1 MCGIF
6 GYIGEKKALPFIL
19 KGLSDLEYRGY
30 DSAGVALI
38 NAKGLLIEK
47 CQGKVA
53 DLVRRVKENNAS
65 VGIGHTRWAT
75 HGSPNHINSHPHLDC
90 RGRIAVVHNGTID
103 NFQQL
108 RKSLEVRGHR
118 FCSETD
124 TEVLPHLLEETIRD
138 FGFTA
143 EALRRALESVKG
155 SYGMAVLS
163 ADYPDRIL
171 VARHGSPL
179 IVGSSECGYFLS
191 SDIPALFSHT
201 RSVTILQDG
210 QAGFLRHDGFE
221 LYHIK
226 TGRSCSAEVYKV
238 KWQAAASEKGKFG
251 HYMLKEI
258 YEQPLVL
265 RNLFRCYVNGNR
277 KIHFPELN
285 LSDRHL
291 KKLKRIVIIACGTS
305 WHAGLIAKYFLE
317 EYASVPVEIEN
328 AAEFRYRKTVL
339 TADDILLVISQ
350 SGETADTLGA
360 LKKTR
365 EKKIKTFAVCN
376 VPGSSICRQS
386 EGVIMTEAGP
396 EIGVASTKAFTSQ
409 LAVLYLL
416 GLKIAYLKG
425 KLTEKQCR
433 HFLAQLFRI
442 PEKMEMIIKEAK
454 QAEESA
460 ARYFRTSNALYLGRG
475 YNYPIALEGAL
486 KLKEISYIH
495 AEGLPAAEMKH
506 GPIALIDWNMPAVV
520 IAPNDR
526 TYSRVLLNVEEVK
539 ARGGEVIAVVTT
551 GDCQMTEKADS
562 LIYIPHTID
571 PLNPFLTVL
580 PLQLLAYY
588 IAVRRGCNVDQPRN
602 LAKSVT
608 VE

>member
-6 GYIGEKKALPFIL
+6 GYIGQKKALPFIL

-38 NAKGLLIEK
+38 NEKGLLVEK

-53 DLVRRVKENNAS
+53 DLARRVKENGAS

-75 HGSPNHINSHPHLDC
+75 HGAPNYVNSHPHLDC

-108 RKSLEVRGHR
+108 REDLKARGHC

-124 TEVLPHLLEETIRD
+124 TEVLPHLLEETVRD

-143 EALRRALESVKG
+143 EALRRALKLVKG
-155 SYGMAVLS
+155 SYGMAILS
-163 ADYPDRIL
+163 VDYPDRIL

-179 IVGSSECGYFLS
+179 IIGSSEDGYFLS
-191 SDIPALFSHT
+191 SDIPALLSHT
-201 RSVTILQDG
+201 RLVTILQDG
-210 QAGFLRHDGFE
+210 QAGFLRRDGFE
-221 LYHIK
+221 LFNVK
-226 TGRSCSAEVYKV
+226 TGRSCPAEVHKV
-238 KWQAAASEKGKFG
+238 NYQASASERGKFG

-265 RNLFRCYVNGNR
+265 RNLFRCYVDADR
-277 KIHFPELN
+277 KIQFPELN
-285 LSDRHL
+285 LSDRQL
-291 KKLKRIVIIACGTS
+291 KKVKRIVIAACGTS

-339 TADDILLVISQ
+339 TSDDILLVISQ

-360 LKKTR
+360 LKKACR
-365 EKKIKTFAVCN
+365 EKIRVFAVCN
-376 VPGSSICRQS
+376 VPDSSICRQS
-386 EGVIMTEAGP
+386 EGVILTEAGP

-416 GLKIAYLKG
+416 GLKIAQLKG
-425 KLTEKQCR
+425 ELTGKQC
-433 HFLAQLFRI
+433 HQFLAQLFRI
-442 PEKMEMIIKEAK
+442 PEKMEIIMKEAS
-454 QAEESA
+454 QTEESA

-551 GDCQMTEKADS
+551 GDCQMKEKADS
-562 LIYIPHTID
+562 LIYIPRTVD

>member
-6 GYIGEKKALPFIL
+6 GYIGKKKALPLIL

-38 NAKGLLIEK
+38 NGKNLLVEK

-53 DLVRRVKENNAS
+53 DLVRHVAENDAS
-65 VGIGHTRWAT
+65 IGIGHTRWAT
-75 HGSPNHINSHPHLDC
+75 HGSPNHLNSHPHLDC

-103 NFQQL
+103 NFRQL
-108 RKSLEVRGHR
+108 REELKARGHR
-118 FCSETD
+118 FRSETD
-124 TEVLPHLLEETIRD
+124 TEVLPHLLEETVKNS
-138 FGFTA
+138 GFTA
-143 EALRRALESVKG
+143 EALRRALKVVKG
-155 SYGMAVLS
+155 SYAIAVLS
-163 ADYPDRIL
+163 LDHPDRIL

-179 IVGSSECGYFLS
+179 IIGYSGDGYFLS
-191 SDIPALFSHT
+191 SDIPALLSHT
-201 RSVTILQDG
+201 LSVTILQDG
-210 QAGFLRHDGFE
+210 QAGFLRRDGFD
-221 LYHIK
+221 LYNLK
-226 TGRSCSAEVYKV
+226 TGRSCPAEVHKIN
-238 KWQAAASEKGKFG
+238 WQTASSEKGKFG

-258 YEQPLVL
+258 CEQPLVL
-265 RNLFRCYVNGNR
+265 RNIFRYYVDSER
-277 KIHFPELN
+277 RIRFPELN
-285 LSDRHL
+285 LSDYHL
-291 KKLKRIVIIACGTS
+291 KKLKRIVIAACGTS

-339 TADDILLVISQ
+339 SSDDILLVISQ

-360 LKKTR
+360 LKKACQ
-365 EKKIKTFAVCN
+365 EKVRVFAVCN
-376 VPGSSICRQS
+376 VPDSSICRQS

-425 KLTEKQCR
+425 KLTGNQCR
-433 HFLAQLFRI
+433 QFLTNLFRI
-442 PEKMEMIIKEAK
+442 PDKMEVIIKEVSQTEK
-454 QAEESA
+454 SA
-460 ARYFRTSNALYLGRG
+460 SRYFRTANALYLGRG

-539 ARGGEVIAVVTT
+539 ARGGEVVAVATI
-551 GDCQMTEKADS
+551 GDGQMKEKADS
-562 LIYIPHTID
+562 LIYIPRTID

-580 PLQLLAYY
+580 PLQFLAYY
-588 IAVRRGCNVDQPRN
+588 IAVRRGCSVDQPRN

>member
-6 GYIGEKKALPFIL
+6 GYIGVKKALPFIL
-19 KGLSDLEYRGY
+19 KGLSELEYRGY

-38 NAKGLLIEK
+38 DGKDLVVEKGP
-47 CQGKVA
+47 GKVA
-53 DLVRRVKENNAS
+53 DLAHRITENGAS
-65 VGIGHTRWAT
+65 AGIGHTRWAT
-75 HGSPNHINSHPHLDC
+75 HGSPNYVNSHPHLDC
-90 RGRIAVVHNGTID
+90 CGRIAVVHNGTID

-108 RKSLEVRGHR
+108 REELKVRGHR

-124 TEVLPHLLEETIRD
+124 TEVLPHLLEETIKN

-143 EALRRALESVKG
+143 EALRRALELVKG
-155 SYGMAVLS
+155 TYGMAVIS
-163 ADYPDRIL
+163 ADHPDRIL
-171 VARHGSPL
+171 VARSGSPL
-179 IVGSSECGYFLS
+179 IVGYSEDGYFLS
-191 SDIPALFSHT
+191 SDIPALLSRT
-201 RSVTILQDG
+201 CSVTILQDG
-210 QAGFLRHDGFE
+210 QAGFLRQDGLE
-221 LYHIK
+221 LYNVK
-226 TGRSCSAEVYKV
+226 TGRSFPAEVRKV
-238 KWQAAASEKGKFG
+238 NRQTAASEKGKFG

-265 RNLFRCYVNGNR
+265 RNLFRCYVNLEC

-285 LSDRHL
+285 LSERQL
-291 KKLKRIVIIACGTS
+291 KSLKRIVIASCGTS
-305 WHAGLIAKYFLE
+305 WHAGLTAKYFLE

-339 TADDILLVISQ
+339 TKDDILLVISQ

-360 LKKTR
+360 LKKAYR
-365 EKKIKTFAVCN
+365 EKVRVFTVCN
-376 VPGSSICRQS
+376 VSDSSICRQS
-386 EGVIMTEAGP
+386 EGMIMTEAGP

-416 GLKIAYLKG
+416 GLKIALLKG
-425 KLTEKQCR
+425 KLTEKKCR
-433 HFLAQLFRI
+433 QFLSQLFQI
-442 PEKMEMIIKEAK
+442 PEKMELIIKEAA
-454 QAEESA
+454 QVEESA
-460 ARYFRTSNALYLGRG
+460 AQYFRTPNALYLGRG

-520 IAPNDR
+520 IAPDDN
-526 TYSRVLLNVEEVK
+526 TYSRILLNVEEVK
-539 ARGGEVIAVVTT
+539 ARGGEVIAVVTS
-551 GDCQMTEKADS
+551 GDRQMKGKADS
-562 LIYIPHTID
+562 LISVPRTLD

-580 PLQLLAYY
+580 PLQLLAYH

>member
-6 GYIGEKKALPFIL
+6 GYIGRKKALPFIL

-38 NAKGLLIEK
+38 NGKDLLVEKGP
-47 CQGKVA
+47 GKVA
-53 DLVRRVKENNAS
+53 NLAHRVTEEGAS
-65 VGIGHTRWAT
+65 AGIGHTRWAT
-75 HGSPNHINSHPHLDC
+75 HGSPNYVNSHPHLDC
-90 RGRIAVVHNGTID
+90 CGRIAVVHNGTID

-108 RKSLEVRGHR
+108 RKDLKARGHR

-124 TEVLPHLLEETIRD
+124 TEVLPHLLEEAVRD

-143 EALRRALESVKG
+143 EALRRALKSVKG
-155 SYGMAVLS
+155 TYGMAVLS

-179 IVGSSECGYFLS
+179 IIGSSEDGYFLS
-191 SDIPALFSHT
+191 SDIPALLSHT
-201 RSVTILQDG
+201 RSVIILQDG
-210 QAGFLRHDGFE
+210 QAGFLRQDGLE
-221 LYHIK
+221 LYNVK
-226 TGRSCSAEVYKV
+226 TGRSFPAEVHKV
-238 KWQAAASEKGKFG
+238 NWQAAASEKGEFG

-258 YEQPLVL
+258 YEQPFVL
-265 RNLFRCYVNGNR
+265 RNLFRCYVDAGR
-277 KIHFPELN
+277 QIQFPELN
-285 LSDRHL
+285 LSDRQL
-291 KKLKRIVIIACGTS
+291 KNLKRIVIAACGTS
-305 WHAGLIAKYFLE
+305 WHAGLVAKYFLE
-317 EYASVPVEIEN
+317 EYASVPVEVEN

-339 TADDILLVISQ
+339 TSNDILLVISQ

-360 LKKTR
+360 LKKACR
-365 EKKIKTFAVCN
+365 EKVPVFAVCN
-376 VPGSSICRQS
+376 VPDSSICRQS
-386 EGVIMTEAGP
+386 EGVILTEAGP

-416 GLKIAYLKG
+416 GLKIAHLKG
-425 KLTEKQCR
+425 KLTRKER
-433 HFLAQLFRI
+433 HQFLAHFFRI
-442 PEKMEMIIKEAK
+442 PEKMEVIMKEAG

-460 ARYFRTSNALYLGRG
+460 AQYFRTPNALYLGRG

-506 GPIALIDWNMPAVV
+506 GSIALIDWNMPAVV

-526 TYSRVLLNVEEVK
+526 TYSRILLNVEEVK
-539 ARGGEVIAVVTT
+539 ARGGEVIAVVTA
-551 GDCQMTEKADS
+551 GDRQMKEKADS
-562 LIYIPHTID
+562 LIYIPRTID
-571 PLNPFLTVL
+571 PLDPFLTVL

-588 IAVRRGCNVDQPRN
+588 IAVRRGCNADQPRN

>member
-6 GYIGEKKALPFIL
+6 GYIGSKKALPFIL

-38 NAKGLLIEK
+38 EEKGLRVEK
-47 CQGKVA
+47 GPGKVA
-53 DLVRRVKENNAS
+53 DLAHRIAENGAS

-75 HGSPNHINSHPHLDC
+75 HGSPNYVNSHPHLDC
-90 RGRIAVVHNGTID
+90 SGRIAVVHNGTID

-108 RKSLEVRGHR
+108 REELKARGHH

-124 TEVLPHLLEETIRD
+124 TEVLPHLLEEAVRD

-143 EALRRALESVKG
+143 EALRRALKSVKG
-155 SYGMAVLS
+155 AYGMAVLS
-163 ADYPDRIL
+163 ADHPDRIL

-179 IVGSSECGYFLS
+179 IIGYSEDGYFLS
-191 SDIPALFSHT
+191 SDIPALLSHT

-210 QAGFLRHDGFE
+210 QAGFLRGDGFE
-221 LYHIK
+221 LYNVK
-226 TGRSCSAEVYKV
+226 TGRSCPAEVHKV
-238 KWQAAASEKGKFG
+238 NWQVASSEKGKFG

-265 RNLFRCYVNGNR
+265 RNLFRCYVGSGC
-277 KIHFPELN
+277 KIQFPGLN
-285 LSDRHL
+285 LSDRQL
-291 KKLKRIVIIACGTS
+291 KNLKRIVIAACGTS
-305 WHAGLIAKYFLE
+305 WHAGLVAKYFLE
-317 EYASVPVEIEN
+317 EYASVPAEIEN

-339 TADDILLVISQ
+339 TSDDILVVISQ

-360 LKKTR
+360 LKKACR
-365 EKKIKTFAVCN
+365 DKVSVFAVCN
-376 VPGSSICRQS
+376 VPDSSICRQS
-386 EGVIMTEAGP
+386 KGVILTEAGP

-416 GLKIAYLKG
+416 GLKIALLKG
-425 KLTEKQCR
+425 RLTEKKYRQ
-433 HFLAQLFRI
+433 FLSQLFQI
-442 PEKMEMIIKEAK
+442 PDKMEIIIKDAN
-454 QAEESA
+454 QVEESA
-460 ARYFRTSNALYLGRG
+460 AQYFRTPNALYLGRG

-526 TYSRVLLNVEEVK
+526 TYSRILLNVEEVK
-539 ARGGEVIAVVTT
+539 ARGGEVIAVVTS
-551 GDCQMTEKADS
+551 GDRQMKEKADS
-562 LIYIPHTID
+562 LISVPRTID

-580 PLQLLAYY
+580 PLQLLAYH

>member
-6 GYIGEKKALPFIL
+6 GYIGQKKALPFIL

-38 NAKGLLIEK
+38 NEKGLLVEK

-53 DLVRRVKENNAS
+53 DLARRVKANNAS

-75 HGSPNHINSHPHLDC
+75 HGSPNYVNSHPHLDC

-108 RKSLEVRGHR
+108 REDLKARGHR

-124 TEVLPHLLEETIRD
+124 TEVLPHLLEETVKD

-143 EALRRALESVKG
+143 EALRRVLKFVKG
-155 SYGMAVLS
+155 SYTMAVLS
-163 ADYPDRIL
+163 ADHPDRIL

-179 IVGSSECGYFLS
+179 IIGSSEDGYFLS
-191 SDIPALFSHT
+191 SDIPALLSHT

-210 QAGFLRHDGFE
+210 QAGFLRRDGLE
-221 LYHIK
+221 LFNVK
-226 TGRSCSAEVYKV
+226 TGRSCPAEVHKV
-238 KWQAAASEKGKFG
+238 SWRASASERGKFS

-265 RNLFRCYVNGNR
+265 RNLFRCYVDAGH
-277 KIHFPELN
+277 KIQFPELN

-291 KKLKRIVIIACGTS
+291 KKLKRIVIVACGTS

-339 TADDILLVISQ
+339 TSDDILLVISQ

-360 LKKTR
+360 LKKACQ
-365 EKKIKTFAVCN
+365 EKIRVFAVCN

-416 GLKIAYLKG
+416 GLKIAHLKG
-425 KLTEKQCR
+425 KLTGKQC
-433 HFLAQLFRI
+433 HQFLAQLFRI
-442 PEKMEMIIKEAK
+442 PEKMEVIIKEAS

-520 IAPNDR
+520 IAPDDR
-526 TYSRVLLNVEEVK
+526 TYSKVLLNVEEVK
-539 ARGGEVIAVVTT
+539 ARGGEVVAVVTT
-551 GDCQMTEKADS
+551 GDCQMKEKADS
-562 LIYIPHTID
+562 LIYIPRTVD

>member
-6 GYIGEKKALPFIL
+6 GYIGSKKALPFIL

-38 NAKGLLIEK
+38 NEKGLLVEK
-47 CQGKVA
+47 CKGKVA
-53 DLVRRVKENNAS
+53 DLARSVKENDAS

-75 HGSPNHINSHPHLDC
+75 HGSPSYVNSHPHLDC

-103 NFQQL
+103 NFRQL
-108 RKSLEVRGHR
+108 REDLEARGHR

-124 TEVLPHLLEETIRD
+124 TEVLPHLLEETVRD

-143 EALRRALESVKG
+143 EALRRALKSVRG

-163 ADYPDRIL
+163 VDHPDRIL

-179 IVGSSECGYFLS
+179 IIGSSEEGYFLS
-191 SDIPALFSHT
+191 SDIPALISHT

-210 QAGFLRHDGFE
+210 QAGFLRRDGFK
-221 LYHIK
+221 LFTIK
-226 TGRSCSAEVYKV
+226 TGRSCPVEVHKV
-238 KWQAAASEKGKFG
+238 NWQAAASEKGKFG

-265 RNLFRCYVNGNR
+265 RNLFRYYVDSER
-277 KIHFPELN
+277 DIQFPELN
-285 LSDRHL
+285 FSDRNL
-291 KKLKRIVIIACGTS
+291 KKVKRIVIVACGTS
-305 WHAGLIAKYFLE
+305 WHAGLVAKYFLE

-339 TADDILLVISQ
+339 TSDDILLVISQ

-360 LKKTR
+360 LKKAR
-365 EKKIKTFAVCN
+365 DEKIKTFAVCN
-376 VPGSSICRQS
+376 VPDSSICRQS

-416 GLKIAYLKG
+416 GLKIARLKG
-425 KLTEKQCR
+425 EITEKQCCQ
-433 HFLAQLFRI
+433 FLTQLFRI
-442 PEKMEMIIKEAK
+442 PEKMEVIMKEAS
-454 QAEESA
+454 QVEESA
-460 ARYFRTSNALYLGRG
+460 DRYFRTANALYLGRG

-520 IAPNDR
+520 IAPDDR

-551 GDCQMTEKADS
+551 GDCQMKEKADS
-562 LIYIPHTID
+562 LIYIPRTID

-588 IAVRRGCNVDQPRN
+588 IAVLRGCNVDQPRN